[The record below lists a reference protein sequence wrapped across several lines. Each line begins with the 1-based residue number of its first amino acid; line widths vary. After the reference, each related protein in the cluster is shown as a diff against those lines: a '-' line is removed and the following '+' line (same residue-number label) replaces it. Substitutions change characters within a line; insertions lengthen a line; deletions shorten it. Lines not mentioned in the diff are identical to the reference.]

1 MKATSARQQV
11 LVWPVTSN
19 YQKCSAK
26 VVTLGHTHCWTDATR
41 LKTSLR
47 IGGEYAIE
55 KSRRF
60 DFPFLSVASGGP
72 AKPLTTLGNPNAVGI
87 GGNNTQ
93 RLVTDFKA
101 TTLGLYAQDTI
112 ALTPY

>member
-1 MKATSARQQV
+1 MQRQSGNAGPHP
-11 LVWPVTSN
+11 L
-19 YQKCSAK
+19 
-26 VVTLGHTHCWTDATR
+26 LGRRHPP
-41 LKTSLR
+41 KTSLR